1 MKNRSIL
8 NHALKTC
15 KSLTMNSRQMG
26 QVRGPSI
33 IFLPLKAEEV
43 RKKEGKKRDREGCGS
58 KSVRARMITSLFHD
72 KKTKKKK
79 KKSCP
84 TTVWPYQSMQVDMW
98 LQLSITQLSEASRQ
112 ILHRLSSPLFEES
125 MPYVDEA
132 EVGDFFPLSF
142 RAATAAASISSF
154 IFCSACSAFVS
165 DIS

>member
-79 KKSCP
+79 KKELP
-84 TTVWPYQSMQVDMW
+84 HYGVALPVH
-98 LQLSITQLSEASRQ
+98 ASRHVVT
-112 ILHRLSSPLFEES
+112 IEHHAVER
-125 MPYVDEA
+125 
-132 EVGDFFPLSF
+132 
-142 RAATAAASISSF
+142 SIQTDLAQV
-154 IFCSACSAFVS
+154 IVAVIRRIHA
-165 DIS
+165 IRG